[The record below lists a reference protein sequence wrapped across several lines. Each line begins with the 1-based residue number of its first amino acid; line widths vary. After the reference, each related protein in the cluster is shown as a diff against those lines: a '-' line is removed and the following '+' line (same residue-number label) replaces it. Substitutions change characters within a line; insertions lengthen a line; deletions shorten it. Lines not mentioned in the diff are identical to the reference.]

1 MEPGITPGSYCLKEG
16 RGYMLVK
23 EFLSGEK
30 MPKDKLYQVEMPGP
44 RGGKSRK
51 VYFLS
56 QEAYEGWTTEEFYRR
71 SFIDNLVKDYGY
83 VSGMPVPSI
92 IFAKL
97 KELKSFGY
105 EAVYNTYENMKNYI
119 YQTVAE
125 KHFSNESAMF
135 SYIMAIIRNNVMT
148 EYRKIQKREKLKA
161 ESKQKSVVEPSIN
174 LDDIK
179 PKEKAK
185 DLSSLLGDI

>member
-1 MEPGITPGSYCLKEG
+1 
-16 RGYMLVK
+16 MLVK

-51 VYFLS
+51 VYFLN
-56 QEAYEGWTTEEFYRR
+56 QEAYEDWTTEEFYRR

-97 KELKSFGY
+97 KELKPFGY
-105 EAVYNTYENMKNYI
+105 EAIYNTYESMKNHI

-125 KHFSNESAMF
+125 KHFSNESMMF
-135 SYIMAIIRNNVMT
+135 SYIMAIIRNNVMP

-161 ESKQKSVVEPSIN
+161 ESKQKSVVEPSVN